1 MRIML
6 LALVAGASLLAAAT
20 ASAARAGVHPP
31 RVAGS
36 TNSNSSNWS
45 GYAVTG
51 GPFTSVSASWTQP
64 AVTCGTGETSYS
76 SFWVGLDGD
85 TSNTVEQI
93 GTDSDC
99 FNGVPTYY
107 AWYELYPKIS
117 ARLVSVS
124 PGDAISASVATD
136 GSGNFTLTIS
146 VDGTATTVQG
156 KLPHASLSSAEVIA
170 EAPSSNHGPNGELGL
185 ANFDTV
191 SFKGATVDGVSLGQ
205 QSPDPITMVQG
216 GTTLAQPS
224 AISKRGDFSIDWKAA
239 SGPPSGNGHGHS
251 RP

>member
-1 MRIML
+1 
-6 LALVAGASLLAAAT
+6 VAGT
-20 ASAARAGVHPP
+20 
-31 RVAGS
+31 
-36 TNSNSSNWS
+36 TNSTSSNWA

-51 GPFTSVSASWTQP
+51 GPFTSASASWKQP
-64 AVTCGTGETSYS
+64 AVTCAAGETSYS
-76 SFWVGLDGD
+76 AFWVGLDGD
-85 TSNTVEQI
+85 TSSTVEQI

-99 FNGVPTYY
+99 VNGVPTYY

-117 ARLVSVS
+117 AQLMTISA
-124 PGDAISASVATD
+124 GDSISASVTTD

-146 VDGTATTVQG
+146 VNGSPTTIQG
-156 KLPHASLSSAEVIA
+156 KVRRASLSSAEVIA

-185 ANFDTV
+185 ANFRTV
-191 SFKGATVDGVSLGQ
+191 SFTGATANGNTLGV

-224 AISKRGDFSIDWKAA
+224 AISSRGDFSVDWGAA
-239 SGPPSGNGHGHS
+239 TPPASAHGHN